1 MGLEI
6 EIEYDETP
14 DGTWSAPQEVQ
25 SPREPMAARLS
36 PWLRGGGTLIVHLGI
51 LITAMAVGAAST
63 AGILAGNSAENG
75 RTIARLHLAPLD
87 SFTVQAL
94 PTPPAAQPVDQL
106 LATPW
111 KNTFDQEVSLDVI
124 NDGPDPVTVL
134 DATVYAMQFQVTT
147 LTPQSAE
154 PIAPGAVSVLRGRA
168 HIVCGD
174 FPAPDESATI
184 AKLRAR
190 SADGQI
196 HGETLMVDRSSG
208 TTEDAVCAQMPTPQ
222 VILATTFSST
232 PNRARGSYVINITAA
247 NRAPFP
253 LRMALPESAIEDW
266 TSGGGLQ
273 LTTPDDV
280 IIQPHGTGTIA
291 ITAKV
296 VDCSNAMAAALGGFG
311 YDTLAFSD
319 GRDAPGYAQTRYIP
333 QTIQPTTNRPLI
345 TSYCLAKSVGR

>member
-14 DGTWSAPQEVQ
+14 DGTWSAPQETQ
-25 SPREPMAARLS
+25 SPHEPMAARLS
-36 PWLRGGGTLIVHLGI
+36 PWLRGSGTLIVHLGI

-63 AGILAGNSAENG
+63 AGILAGNSAEND
-75 RTIARLHLAPLD
+75 RTVALLHLAPLD

-94 PTPPAAQPVDQL
+94 PAPPAVQPVDQL

-111 KNTFDQEVSLDVI
+111 NNTFDQDVSLAVI

-154 PIAPGAVSVLRGRA
+154 PTAPGAVSVLRGRA

-174 FPAPDESATI
+174 YPAPDESATI

-190 SADGQI
+190 SADGRI
-196 HGETLMVDRSSG
+196 HAETLMVDRSSG
-208 TTEDAVCAQMPTPQ
+208 STEDAVCAQMPTPQ
-222 VILATTFSST
+222 VVRATTFSPT
-232 PNRARGSYVINITAA
+232 PNRAPGTYVVDVTAA

-253 LRMALPESAIEDW
+253 LRMALPESAIENW
-266 TSGGGLQ
+266 TSGGGLE
-273 LTTPDDV
+273 LTAPGDV
-280 IIQPHGTGTIA
+280 IIPPHGTGTIA
-291 ITAKV
+291 ITVKV
-296 VDCSNAMAAALGGFG
+296 VDCSDAMAAMAGGFG

-319 GRDAPGYAQTRYIP
+319 GRDAPGYPQTRYIP
-333 QTIQPTTNRPLI
+333 QTIELITNGTVI